1 MSDVLGSLSCSSLG
15 GSRVQP
21 GKFISLTKPAVW
33 EGKNFPLLG
42 CKNNIDMRQ
51 INTEKSNLI
60 SYLQESPPA
69 IHIHTHTH
77 THTQESPPTTHT
89 AQRAH
94 IPKRFTDRKVK

>member
-1 MSDVLGSLSCSSLG
+1 
-15 GSRVQP
+15 
-21 GKFISLTKPAVW
+21 
-33 EGKNFPLLG
+33 
-42 CKNNIDMRQ
+42 MRQ